1 MFAPLAQALS
11 QLAQQTGQ
19 FIVQELS
26 KPHNQAHIA
35 HMAGKVIEDLKKKKN
50 LLVKA

>member
-1 MFAPLAQALS
+1 MVAPLAQALS

-19 FIVQELS
+19 FITQELS

-35 HMAGKVIEDLKKKKN
+35 YMLER
-50 LLVKA
+50 